1 MKKFLLFSIGPI
13 VSLVLGFLATPIIT
27 RIAEPEI
34 LGSSAMFIIVIN
46 LSIIVSTL
54 GLEQAY
60 TRYYY
65 ESKNKYYLLYTCLS
79 GSLLG
84 SLVPIMI
91 VISFYNEITNFLE
104 LNAIKTMT
112 FFIIFTFSLIVNI
125 IGKYVQIILRMEQL
139 AFKFSLL
146 QISFKF
152 FELIL
157 LFLFIFLTNDI
168 LLSLILS
175 QFLNILLTLA
185 IYSPY
190 IKKYI
195 KREKKVAEETNIP
208 FNDMLTYGLPFMASL
223 MLAWLFQNIDKFFLG
238 YFSTAYHLGI
248 YVAAF
253 KIISLLVNFQG
264 IFTTYWLPKALSNY
278 NKDNNDTTFYKN
290 WFDFLNA
297 FLLIIPIMFVIF
309 KDHLILILGSD
320 YREAKELMPFLS
332 LFPVLYILAEVSSI
346 GIMLKK
352 RTKIYF
358 LVNFI
363 TLISA
368 LILNLLL
375 IPKFGSIGASVS
387 VSLVYLIY
395 FFFRSYFSNILMPM
409 SIIDRRFILKILF
422 VYMYLITD
430 LIIDINIFILVCL
443 GIFVYTLISARE
455 IKKIY
460 YFVTKKEKYL

>member
-60 TRYYY
+60 IRYYY
-65 ESKNKYYLLYTCLS
+65 ETKNKYYLLYTCLFS
-79 GSLLG
+79 SLLG
-84 SLVPIMI
+84 SLIPLMI
-91 VISFYNEITNFLE
+91 ISFFYNEIVFFLE
-104 LNAIKTMT
+104 LNAIKTIT
-112 FFIIFTFSLIVNI
+112 FFIIFTFSLVVNI
-125 IGKYVQIILRMEQL
+125 LGKYVQIILRMEQL
-139 AFKFSLL
+139 AFKFSLF
-146 QISFKF
+146 QISVKF

-157 LFLFIFLTNDI
+157 LFLFIFLSNDI
-168 LLSLILS
+168 LISLILS
-175 QFLNILLTLA
+175 QFLNILLSLA

-190 IKKYI
+190 IKKYV
-195 KREKKVAEETNIP
+195 KGEKKVAEKTNIS
-208 FNDMLTYGLPFMASL
+208 FKDMLTYGLPFMASL
-223 MLAWLFQNIDKFFLG
+223 MLAWLFQNIDKFFLS
-238 YFSTAYHLGI
+238 YFSTAYQLGI

-278 NKDNNDTTFYKN
+278 NNDNKDTTFYKN
-290 WFDFLNA
+290 WFDFLNV

-309 KDHLILILGSD
+309 KDQLILILGSD

-368 LILNLLL
+368 IILNLLL
-375 IPKFGSIGASVS
+375 IPKFGSVGASVS

-395 FFFRSYFSNILMPM
+395 FFFRSYFSNSLLPM
-409 SIIDRRFILKILF
+409 NIIDRKFIVKILF
-422 VYMYLITD
+422 VYMYLLTD
-430 LIIDINIFILVCL
+430 LLVDINIFILVCL
-443 GIFVYTLISARE
+443 GISVYVVISARE
-455 IKKIY
+455 IKRIY
-460 YFVTKKEKYL
+460 YFINKKERHL